1 MGGAGV
7 VTVNVVEPKAPAEL
21 VAIAFKTVAVKYDA
35 VAIVTRPVDALIDT
49 PAGTAVL
56 SPCVM
61 LHTTGTASVL
71 DCVAVM
77 RVYAAYDTSRI
88 RDNGVMGFTTG
99 RRGAK
104 TLNVVGTNDEYPVFM
119 FVAVTE
125 KGVFGH
131 TTPVDAVWA
140 GTVNVMS
147 PFVATCVIPLPLGNG
162 DGVTV
167 HAIGPVYAVL
177 TCCATENVFR
187 AVDVSSTWLARLP
200 SVGRTAAPTSN

>member
-1 MGGAGV
+1 M
-7 VTVNVVEPKAPAEL
+7 
-21 VAIAFKTVAVKYDA
+21 
-35 VAIVTRPVDALIDT
+35 TRPDDALIDT

-56 SPCVM
+56 SPLVM

-71 DCVAVM
+71 VCVAVM
-77 RVYAAYDTSRI
+77 PVYAAVDTSRI
-88 RDNGVMGFTTG
+88 REDGVTGFTTG

-104 TLNVVGTNDEYPVFM
+104 TLNVVGTNDEYPVFVL
-119 FVAVTE
+119 VAVIE

-147 PFVATCVIPLPLGNG
+147 PSVVTCVMPLPLGNG

-177 TCCATENVFR
+177 ICCVTENCRWV
-187 AVDVSSTWLARLP
+187 VDVSST
-200 SVGRTAAPTSN
+200 